1 MVWAEQTIGQVQFSV
16 TTSSVADRLAVDAR
30 TGAGAWTIPWPL
42 YAVVL
47 ASTCIVVGLIWDVS
61 WHRTVGRD
69 TFWTL
74 AHLLEQAAAVIAG
87 VSCGFLVLKT
97 TFAGT
102 QLEKESSVRF
112 WRVFYGPLGAWVC
125 IWGTLMMI
133 ASAPFDN
140 WWHNA
145 YGLDVKIIS
154 PPHIVLAWGMIG
166 IQVGAM
172 LMTLSAQNRASP
184 DDQPMYSAMHAYA
197 AGILITMMATVIQE
211 DASVGNQMHGSK
223 FYIITGWVVPL
234 YLIGLARASR
244 LKWPATT
251 ITAIYMAITLAMSWI
266 LQLFPATPKL
276 APIYNPVTHMVP
288 PSFPLLI
295 IVPAFAVDL
304 LMKRFGTRNDWKLAA
319 SIGVAW
325 IVIMVAVHWFW
336 AEFLLSPGARNFFI
350 GADQWSYGDRLG
362 ERRYR
367 YWERDVDASGNWS
380 PLGFVKGLAI
390 ATLVSMTA
398 ARVSLFFGNAMSR
411 VKR

>member
-1 MVWAEQTIGQVQFSV
+1 M
-16 TTSSVADRLAVDAR
+16 TTTVADRFAVNAR
-30 TGAGAWTIPWPL
+30 ARARALSIPWPL
-42 YAVVL
+42 YAVVV

-87 VSCGFLVLKT
+87 LSCGFLVLKT

-102 QLEKESSVRF
+102 PEQRARSVRF
-112 WRVFYGPLGAWVC
+112 WRYFYGPLGAWVC
-125 IWGTLMMI
+125 ILGTLMMI
-133 ASAPFDN
+133 TSAPFDN

-154 PPHIVLAWGMIG
+154 PPHIVLAWGMVG

-172 LMTLSAQNRASP
+172 LMTLSAQNRAAE
-184 DDQPMYSAMHAYA
+184 DEQAVYSALYAYA
-197 AGILITMMATVIQE
+197 AGILVTMMATVIQE

-223 FYIITGWVVPL
+223 FYIITGWVIPL
-234 YLIGLARASR
+234 FLIGLARGSR

-251 ITAIYMAITLAMSWI
+251 ISAIYMVITLLMSWI

-288 PSFPLLI
+288 PAFPLLI

-304 LMKRFGTRNDWKLAA
+304 LMKRTAAQNDWKLAA
-319 SIGVAW
+319 AIGATWVAL
-325 IVIMVAVHWFW
+325 MLLVHWFW
-336 AEFLLSPGARNFFI
+336 AEFLLSPAARKHVF
-350 GADQWSYGDRLG
+350 GADQWSYNARLG
-362 ERRYR
+362 DWRYQ
-367 YWERDVDASGNWS
+367 YWTRDVDSAG
-380 PLGFVKGLAI
+380 
-390 ATLVSMTA
+390 
-398 ARVSLFFGNAMSR
+398 
-411 VKR
+411 

>member
-1 MVWAEQTIGQVQFSV
+1 M
-16 TTSSVADRLAVDAR
+16 TTTVADNFAVGTRAR
-30 TGAGAWTIPWPL
+30 ARALSIPWPL
-42 YAVVL
+42 YAVLL

-74 AHLLEQAAAVIAG
+74 AHLLEQAAAIIAG
-87 VSCGFLVLKT
+87 LSCGLLVLRT
-97 TFAGT
+97 TFAGSPD
-102 QLEKESSVRF
+102 EKASSVRF
-112 WRVFYGPLGAWVC
+112 WRFFYGPLGAWVC

-133 ASAPFDN
+133 TSAPFDN

-154 PPHIVLAWGMIG
+154 PPHMVLAWGMVG
-166 IQVGAM
+166 IQAGAM
-172 LMTLSAQNRASP
+172 LMTLSAQNQATVE
-184 DDQPMYSAMHAYA
+184 DQPMYSALYAYA

-211 DASVGNQMHGSK
+211 DASVGNQMHGSR
-223 FYIITGWVVPL
+223 FYIITGWVIPL
-234 YLIGLARASR
+234 FLIGLARASR

-251 ITAIYMAITLAMSWI
+251 ICAIYMAITLAMSWI

-304 LMKRFGTRNDWKLAA
+304 LMKRFGRGNDWKLAA
-319 SIGVAW
+319 LIGVTW
-325 IVIMVAVHWFW
+325 VTVMVAVHWFW
-336 AEFLLSPGARNFFI
+336 ADFLLSPGARNYFI
-350 GADQWSYGDRLG
+350 GADQWSYGDTLG
-362 ERRYR
+362 DWRYR
-367 YWERDVDASGNWS
+367 FWTLDVDAAGKWS
-380 PLGFVKGLAI
+380 PLGFLRGIGIAI
-390 ATLVSMTA
+390 LVSIVA
-398 ARVSLFFGNAMSR
+398 SRISLFFGNGMAR

>member
-1 MVWAEQTIGQVQFSV
+1 MTI
-16 TTSSVADRLAVDAR
+16 SVADSATISTRAR
-30 TGAGAWTIPWPL
+30 VSAWHIPWPL

-87 VSCGFLVLKT
+87 LSCGFLVLKT
-97 TFAGT
+97 TFAGDAA
-102 QLEKESSVRF
+102 ERASSVGF
-112 WRVFYGPLGAWVC
+112 WRYFYGPLGAWVC

-133 ASAPFDN
+133 TSAPFDN

-154 PPHIVLAWGMIG
+154 PPHMVLAWGMIA
-166 IQVGAM
+166 IQIGAM
-172 LMTLSAQNRASP
+172 LMTLSAQNRASGE
-184 DDQPMYSAMHAYA
+184 DERTYSTMHAYA

-211 DASVGNQMHGSK
+211 DASVGNHMHGSR
-223 FYIITGWVVPL
+223 FYIITGWVFPL
-234 YLIGLARASR
+234 FLIGLARASR

-251 ITAIYMAITLAMSWI
+251 IAAVYMAITLAMSWI

-288 PSFPLLI
+288 PAFPLLI
-295 IVPAFAVDL
+295 IVPAFGVDL
-304 LMKRFGTRNDWKLAA
+304 LMRRFGRGNDWKLAA
-319 SIGVAW
+319 MIGVTW
-325 IVIMVAVHWFW
+325 ISLMLVVHWFW
-336 AEFLLSPGARNFFI
+336 AEFLLSPAARNFFI

-362 ERRYR
+362 DWRYR
-367 YWERDVDASGNWS
+367 FWRLDVDANGAWS
-380 PLGFVKGLAI
+380 PLAFVQGLGI
-390 ATLVSMTA
+390 AVVVSIVA
-398 ARVSLFFGNAMSR
+398 SRISLFFGSGMAR

>member
-1 MVWAEQTIGQVQFSV
+1 MTV
-16 TTSSVADRLAVDAR
+16 SVADRIATQTRVGSR
-30 TGAGAWTIPWPL
+30 AWTIPWPL

-87 VSCGFLVLKT
+87 LSCGYLVLRT

-102 QLEKESSVRF
+102 AAEKAGSVRF
-112 WRVFYGPLGAWVC
+112 WRFFYGPLGAWVC

-133 ASAPFDN
+133 TSAPFDN

-154 PPHIVLAWGMIG
+154 PPHMILAWGMIG
-166 IQVGAM
+166 IQIGAM
-172 LMTLSAQNRASP
+172 LMALSAQNRSSS
-184 DDQPMYSAMHAYA
+184 DDQRLYSMIHAYT
-197 AGILITMMATVIQE
+197 AGILITMVATVVQE
-211 DASVGNQMHGSK
+211 DASVGNHMHGSK
-223 FYIITGWVVPL
+223 FYIITAWVIPL
-234 YLIGLARASR
+234 FLIGLSRASR

-251 ITAIYMAITLAMSWI
+251 ITAIYSLITLVMSWT
-266 LQLFPATPKL
+266 LQLFAATPKL

-295 IVPAFAVDL
+295 IVPAVAVDL
-304 LMKRFGTRNDWKLAA
+304 LMRRFGRDKDWTL
-319 SIGVAW
+319 SVVIGLVWVA
-325 IVIMVAVHWFW
+325 IMVAVHWFW
-336 AEFLLSPGARNFFI
+336 AEFLLSPAARNFFF
-350 GADQWSYGDRLG
+350 GADQWSYNANLGDW
-362 ERRYR
+362 RYH
-367 YWERDVDASGNWS
+367 YWTLETDATGKWA
-380 PLGFVKGLAI
+380 PLTFAKGIGI
-390 ATLVSMTA
+390 AMLVGAVAS
-398 ARVSLFFGNAMSR
+398 RISLFVGNGMSR